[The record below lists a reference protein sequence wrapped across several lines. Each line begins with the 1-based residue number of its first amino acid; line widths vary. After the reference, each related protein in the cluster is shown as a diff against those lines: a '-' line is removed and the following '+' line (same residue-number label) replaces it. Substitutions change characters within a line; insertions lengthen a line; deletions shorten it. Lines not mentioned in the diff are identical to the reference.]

1 MLRFT
6 IREKVFKGYSK
17 LIIWLLV
24 VVFSLL
30 SISISITSEIRSI
43 NREFTAHA
51 WQVQRAVIQR
61 IAHLETVLIALV
73 GQHHASNMLSS
84 AEQTLFSQELL
95 KAYPFIHSIM
105 HLERVYKQDVQAFE
119 ERMQLGG
126 FVGFRLNQGG
136 STVKS
141 DRDYSLGFHLP
152 VSFIE
157 PMEPLTANLLGFDL
171 TEEPSFSMLIERA
184 IREGNTVALEASHHS
199 DFNTTLYLIL
209 KPVYLGRYPP
219 EGASER
225 LDMLSGFAVLRIDFE
240 QFFNSFKLP
249 GQDLKL
255 ELYRGDQ
262 VEDLQ
267 SNKLLV
273 QYGSESEVGGI
284 LKHQL
289 NYTQPLEVHGLPFTL
304 SLSREVSH
312 ESIDRSRVIIEW
324 LITMLVLSLLIAVYR
339 NRRYAQLQEE
349 VAEEVIA
356 AEGARFTNVIDTA
369 FDAVITA
376 DGGGRIISWN
386 QQACEVFGYEEQFVI
401 GLRLFNLIL
410 TADALDKLDDQ
421 LRLLLHK
428 ETNQPYRLR
437 LEANAQNKDGLVFP
451 LEMAISS
458 STVGNQPMLSVF
470 ARDITERKRW
480 DERIRYLAYCDSLTD
495 LPNRQAFKEL
505 VSKAIKVAKR
515 YGRIGAVLYLDL
527 DEFKR
532 INDTLGHD
540 IGDMLLQNITKRLL
554 EQVRES
560 DTVNHSSTGNSKR
573 RNIARLGGDEFTVL
587 LEEIEEPEDAAIVAK
602 RVQSVIASS
611 YNLNGHDVYVT
622 PSIGIAIFP
631 RDGWDVEE
639 LLKNADTAMY
649 HAKAVGKNNFQ
660 FYTEQMNALAASRL
674 KLEGKLRKAL
684 GAQEM
689 ELYYQPQIDLRTGEV
704 VSAEAL
710 LRWDQPE
717 LGVIPPDE
725 FIPIAE
731 ETGMII
737 ELGEWVLNE
746 ACRQNKAWQDAG
758 YQHIRVAVNLSSMQF
773 IQRDLSIKV
782 TRSLKASQL
791 DAKFL
796 ELEITES
803 ILMRNVNETIATL
816 NDFKRMG
823 INISVDDFGTGY
835 SSLSYLKRFPLNSLK
850 IDGSFIRDIPENQ
863 DDVTITSAIIAM
875 AHRLNLGVVAEGVE
889 TQRHMDFLKQQGC
902 EMVQGYFFSKP
913 LPAAEFKMLLTK
925 GNIQDDKTVQ
935 ISR

>member
-1 MLRFT
+1 MLGFT

-24 VVFSLL
+24 AVFSLF
-30 SISISITSEIRSI
+30 SISFSITREIGSI

-51 WQVQRAVIQR
+51 WQVRHAVIQR
-61 IAHLETVLIALV
+61 IANLETVLTALV

-105 HLERVYKQDVQAFE
+105 YLERVFEQDVRAFE
-119 ERMQLGG
+119 ERMRIDG
-126 FVGFRLNQGG
+126 FVGFRLNQG
-136 STVKS
+136 SRTEKS
-141 DRDYSLGFHLP
+141 EGGYSLGFHLP
-152 VSFIE
+152 VSFVE

-171 TEEPSFSMLIERA
+171 AEEPSFSMLIKKA
-184 IREGNTVALEASHHS
+184 IRGGSTIALEVPRHT
-199 DFNTTLYLIL
+199 DVNTTLYLIL

-225 LDMLSGFAVLRIDFE
+225 LDMLSGFAALRIDFE
-240 QFFNSFKLP
+240 QFLTSPKLS
-249 GQDLKL
+249 GQGLKL

-262 VEDLQ
+262 VGDLR
-267 SNKLLV
+267 SNNLLAKF
-273 QYGSESEVGGI
+273 GSKTEAGGI

-289 NYTQPLEVHGLPFTL
+289 NFTQPLEIHGLPFTL
-304 SLSREVSH
+304 SISQKISH
-312 ESIDRSRVIIEW
+312 EAIDRSRVFIEW
-324 LITMLVLSLLIAVYR
+324 LITMLVLGLLIAVYR

-349 VAEEVIA
+349 AAEEVIA

-376 DGGGRIISWN
+376 DGDGLIISWN
-386 QQACEVFGYEEQFVI
+386 QQACEVFGYEERFVI

-410 TADALDKLDDQ
+410 TTDALHKLEDQ
-421 LRLLLHK
+421 LRFLLHRDA
-428 ETNQPYRLR
+428 NQPYRLR
-437 LEANAQNKDGLVFP
+437 LETCAQNQDGLVFP
-451 LEMAISS
+451 LELAISS

-470 ARDITERKRW
+470 ARDITERNRW
-480 DERIRYLAYCDSLTD
+480 DERIRYLAYFDSLTD
-495 LPNRQAFKEL
+495 LPNRQAFKEQ
-505 VSKAIKVAKR
+505 VSKAIKIAKR

-540 IGDMLLQNITKRLL
+540 IGDLLLQNITKRLV

-560 DTVNHSSTGNSKR
+560 DTISYFDTGNSNR

-587 LEEIEEPEDAAIVAK
+587 LDEIERPEDAAIVAK
-602 RVQSVIASS
+602 RVQGVIASS
-611 YNLNGHDVYVT
+611 YNLNGYDVYVT

-631 RDGWDVEE
+631 RDGRDVEE

-660 FYTEQMNALAASRL
+660 FYTEQMNALAATRL

-684 GAQEM
+684 AAHEM
-689 ELYYQPQIDLRTGEV
+689 ELYYQPQIDIRTGEV

-710 LRWDQPE
+710 LRWRQPE
-717 LGVIPPDE
+717 LGMIPPDE

-731 ETGMII
+731 ETGMVI
-737 ELGEWVLNE
+737 ELGEWILNE

-782 TRSLKASQL
+782 ARSLKASRL
-791 DAKFL
+791 DARFL

-823 INISVDDFGTGY
+823 INMSVDDFGTGY

-850 IDGSFIRDIPENQ
+850 IDRSFIRDIPENQ

-875 AHRLNLGVVAEGVE
+875 AHRLNLSVVAEGVE
-889 TQRHMDFLKQQGC
+889 SQRHMDFLKQQGC
-902 EMVQGYFFSKP
+902 DMAQGYFFSEP
-913 LPAAEFKMLLTK
+913 RPAVEFKKLLAR
-925 GNIQDDKTVQ
+925 GTVPDGATA
-935 ISR
+935 